1 MQLAGL
7 EPARAQCSHEPES
20 CAYANSATTAQ
31 EIISNFIPLKAVQLR
46 GLEPLPKYMDM
57 NLNHARMPIPPQLHI
72 DTFKKQNAVDGT

>member
-31 EIISNFIPLKAVQLR
+31 ESLFDFKPFQVMQLR

-57 NLNHARMPIPPQLHI
+57 NLNHARMPIPPPLLI
-72 DTFKKQNAVDGT
+72 NV